1 MRPAS
6 ATDPAPGAPQ
16 PQDREDQDGAP
27 EPVERPV
34 GLETEYGA
42 LCPGA
47 PRTHPVAVA
56 TRVVQAYAAS
66 SRRGLVGADG
76 AAAPPVRW
84 DYEGEDPL
92 ADLRGGR
99 LDRAWAHPS
108 QLTDDPSHPAP
119 SGERGPAPV
128 GEPGGART
136 RGEEGQGQPVRG
148 TWSSR
153 PRPSAQMATL
163 PAATNLVLSNG
174 ARFYVDHA
182 HPEYSSPEVLTPRQ
196 AVVWDRA
203 GEVVAQRAMETL
215 VRTGPEPPGPSG
227 APGQATVLSAKTRQ
241 AGGEVVLYKNNV
253 DGKGASYGSHESY
266 LVSREV
272 PFADLAAALVPFLV
286 TRPVYAGAGRVGIG
300 QRSEVPGFQV
310 SQRADYVESVH
321 GLQTTFSRPIVN
333 TRDEPH
339 ADAQRFRRLH
349 VINGDA
355 NRFDVPVYLKV
366 ATTSLVL
373 WLLER
378 QTRLGQGLGRLAD
391 LQLVGDPVEEH
402 WAFSHDTSLTHRL
415 RTRGG
420 LMTALD
426 IQGDYLDAVRQALTE
441 DLGGCDAG
449 SVGRQTVEALDMWAE
464 VLAALRRWAR
474 DRSGSAASLVEWVAK
489 LELCQA
495 LRRRHG
501 CGWEDP
507 RLAALDIQ
515 WADLRQG
522 RSVVDRLDAAGRVH
536 RLASAEEVAAAADAP
551 PRGTRAQARG
561 LAVARYPQVVAA
573 SWTCLVLDLPGRE
586 GLLRLDLPGGVRAD
600 DGETLAILQAVG
612 EEVAPGGDWE
622 QAGARCLEEEPPPGR
637 GRIRHGEETGT

>member
-1 MRPAS
+1 M
-6 ATDPAPGAPQ
+6 
-16 PQDREDQDGAP
+16 
-27 EPVERPV
+27 ERPV
-34 GLETEYGA
+34 GLETEFGA

-56 TRVVQAYAAS
+56 TRVVRAYAAS
-66 SRRGLVGADG
+66 SRRGLVGPDG

-99 LDRAWAHPS
+99 LDRARAHPS
-108 QLTDDPSHPAP
+108 QLTDDPSRPAP
-119 SGERGPAPV
+119 SEDSGSAPG

-136 RGEEGQGQPVRG
+136 GGGKGRGRSARG
-148 TWSSR
+148 PWSSR
-153 PRPSAQMATL
+153 PRPSAQVAAL
-163 PAATNLVLSNG
+163 PTATNLVLASG

-203 GEVVAQRAMETL
+203 GEAVARRAMEAL
-215 VRTGPEPPGPSG
+215 VRTGQEPSG
-227 APGQATVLSAKTRQ
+227 SCGQPGVPGQAAALSASGSPGKNLGRKRQ

-300 QRSEVPGFQV
+300 QRSEVAGFQV

-339 ADAQRFRRLH
+339 ADARHLRRLH

-366 ATTSLVL
+366 AATSLVL

-378 QTRLGQGLGRLAD
+378 QNRLGQGQGRLAD
-391 LQLVGDPVEEH
+391 LRLVGDPVEEH
-402 WAFSHDTSLTHRL
+402 WAFSHDTSLAHRL

-420 LMTALD
+420 SMTALD
-426 IQGDYLDAVRQALTE
+426 IQDGYLEAVRQALTE
-441 DLGGCDAG
+441 DYGGCDAEA
-449 SVGRQTVEALDMWAE
+449 VGQQTAEALDMWAE
-464 VLAALRRWAR
+464 VLVSLRQWVH

-489 LELCQA
+489 LELCEA
-495 LRRRHG
+495 LRRRHD

-515 WADLRQG
+515 WADLRRG
-522 RSVVDRLDAAGRVH
+522 RSVVDRLDAAGRVR
-536 RLASAEEVAAAADAP
+536 RLTSVEEVEAAAEAP

-586 GLLRLDLPGGVRAD
+586 DLLRLDLPGGVRAD
-600 DGETLAILQAVG
+600 DDETLAILQAVG
-612 EEVAPGGDWE
+612 EAVSPGGD
-622 QAGARCLEEEPPPGR
+622 
-637 GRIRHGEETGT
+637 